1 MAQLFLIRHGQAS
14 FGKANY
20 DALSELGAQQAQV
33 MGKCLAA
40 SIEPTQLICGSLNR
54 QQQTMDNLLAGF
66 ESATEKKLALPIKVN
81 PDFNE
86 FDHENVLEVFNPDF
100 KDRAFMT
107 QHIMAQK
114 NPEKAFHKL
123 YRQAVL
129 QWLDAGSQNEALTE
143 SFDGFYHRINQA
155 IDGIVQNAQRQECIV
170 VVSSA
175 GAISMC
181 LQKVLDISAVKAF
194 ELNEMMANTAITR
207 LVFNEVGD
215 VNLSYFNNYQHLT
228 LGDTKVTYR

>member
-1 MAQLFLIRHGQAS
+1 MAELYLIRHGQAS
-14 FGKANY
+14 FGKDDY

-33 MGKCLAA
+33 LGQCLAA
-40 SIEPTQLICGSLNR
+40 SIKPTQLMCGSLNR

-66 ESATEKKLALPIKVN
+66 ERASGKALTLPIKVH

-100 KDRAFMT
+100 KDRAYMT
-107 QHIMAQK
+107 KHIMAQK
-114 NPEKAFHKL
+114 NPEKAFHRL

-129 QWLDAGSQNEALTE
+129 QWLETDKPELTE
-143 SFDGFYHRINQA
+143 RFDEFYQRVNRGVHN
-155 IDGIVQNAQRQECIV
+155 IVQNAQRKECIV

-181 LQKVLDISAVKAF
+181 LQHVLGISAVKAF
-194 ELNEMMANTAITR
+194 ELNEMMVNTAITR
-207 LVFNEVGD
+207 FVFNEAGEL
-215 VNLSYFNNYQHLT
+215 NLSYFNNYQHLS